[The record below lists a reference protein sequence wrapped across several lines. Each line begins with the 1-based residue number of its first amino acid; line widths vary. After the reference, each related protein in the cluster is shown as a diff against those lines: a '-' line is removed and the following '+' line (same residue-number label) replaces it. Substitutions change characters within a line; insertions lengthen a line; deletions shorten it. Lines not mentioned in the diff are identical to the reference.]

1 MNEPKK
7 RLTTTQLLSL
17 IKRSRRFAVVDE
29 ALEKMDQAPDFCQYL
44 YRIMEE
50 RQINA
55 KEVIRRSGIE
65 RSYFYH
71 ILSGQKTPSRNML
84 LRISR
89 CIGASLDETN
99 QLLRLA
105 ALGSLYARVR
115 RDAGIIFCIEN
126 GYTMRQTNEFLKEL
140 HEAPLYQDE

>member
-1 MNEPKK
+1 MSGQKK

-17 IKRSRRFAVVDE
+17 IRRSKRFTVVED
-29 ALEKMDQAPDFCQYL
+29 ALENMEQTPDFCQYL
-44 YRIMEE
+44 YELME
-50 RQINA
+50 RHGVNA
-55 KEVIRRSGIE
+55 KEVIQRCGIE

-89 CIGASLDETN
+89 CIGASLEETN

-105 ALGSLYARVR
+105 ALGSLYAKVR

-126 GYTMRQTNEFLKEL
+126 KYTMSQTNEFLKQLE
-140 HEAPLYQDE
+140 EAPLYQDQ

>member
-1 MNEPKK
+1 MKGQKK
-7 RLTTTQLLSL
+7 HLTTTQLLGV
-17 IKRSRRFAVVDE
+17 IKRSRRFAVIDE
-29 ALEKMDQAPDFCQYL
+29 ALENMDERPDFCQYL
-44 YRIMEE
+44 YGIMEQ
-50 RQINA
+50 RQIGA
-55 KEVIRRSGIE
+55 KEVIQRSGIE

-89 CIGASLDETN
+89 CVNASLAETN

-105 ALGSLYARVR
+105 ALGSLYAKVR

-126 GYTMRQTNEFLKEL
+126 DYTMRQTNEFLKEL
-140 HEAPLYQDE
+140 GEAPLYQDE

>member
-1 MNEPKK
+1 MNEQKK

-17 IKRSRRFAVVDE
+17 IRRSKHFTVVE
-29 ALEKMDQAPDFCQYL
+29 NALGNMEQPPDFCQYL
-44 YRIMEE
+44 YELMEHH
-50 RQINA
+50 QVNA

-84 LRISR
+84 LRISL
-89 CIGASLDETN
+89 CIDASLSETN

-105 ALGSLYARVR
+105 ALGSLYAKVR

-126 GYTMRQTNEFLKEL
+126 RYTMRQTNEFLKEL
-140 HEAPLYQDE
+140 NEAPLYQDE